1 MVKRMFFITVSAL
14 LAVSAA
20 ACKTDVPVPDDEQA
34 KEWTGPIKGAYP
46 DWQPTRNAPAGNP
59 EYEAMFAQKPAPELK
74 PSELPAPE
82 EAAPSAPSTP
92 STVRIDVTGK
102 GEILLD
108 GAAISDVQL
117 KSGVVEQYLAAIA
130 KEHAGASMAIIHA
143 LSPDA
148 PPAKFNVLLDL
159 CRKTGIAKV
168 KFVPADGKKG
178 PNTHPAGKDGAKAHK
193 KGAGKRLVI
202 VVDETK
208 PATEYIVKPG
218 ETLSRIAQKTYKNG
232 ALWHIIYKANKSRI
246 KDPNRVAPKTKL
258 TIPSI
263 KTIEAPAR

>member
-1 MVKRMFFITVSAL
+1 MVKRMFFLTASAL
-14 LAVSAA
+14 LAVFAA

-34 KEWTGPIKGAYP
+34 KEWTGPIKNAYP
-46 DWQPTRNAPAGNP
+46 GWQPTRNAPAGNP
-59 EYEAMFAQKPAPELK
+59 EYEAMFAQKAAPELK

-82 EAAPSAPSTP
+82 ETAQAAVNTP

-108 GAAISDVQL
+108 GTMISDVQL
-117 KSGVVEQYLAAIA
+117 NAGVLNQYLEAIA
-130 KEHAGASMAIIHA
+130 KEHPASSMAIIHA

-148 PPAKFNVLLDL
+148 PAAKFNTVLDI

-178 PNTHPAGKDGAKAHK
+178 PNTHPAGKGGAKAHK
-193 KGAGKRLVI
+193 KGAGKRLVV

-218 ETLSRIAQKTYKNG
+218 ETLSLIAQKTYKNG

-246 KDPNRVAPKTKL
+246 KDPNHVTPKTKL